1 MITGITS
8 LSEKIVVGGHGC
20 HKALNVG
27 VKSKESQDKVL
38 ALYWLHKL
46 YQNTIKPDL
55 LPILVFVLQQIF
67 FLNCKLHVFLLS
79 KTCYQ
84 IL

>member
-27 VKSKESQDKVL
+27 VESKESQDKVP
-38 ALYWLHKL
+38 ALYWLPKL

-67 FLNCKLHVFLLS
+67 SKL
-79 KTCYQ
+79 
-84 IL
+84 